1 MDRQMDRGLTE
12 RQTVPECMVLVA
24 QPHTPVFVQG
34 PGLDL
39 KACLAISA
47 ERPST
52 LHASK
57 QGGPLLGKVVF
68 HGEKLQ
74 EGHMDGRGKA
84 GDTYLP
90 SRVSQI
96 DLVISVWQITQ
107 PDHPHARGQLF
118 GTQLCPSRAFSAWL
132 IPLLLTRLDGF

>member
-1 MDRQMDRGLTE
+1 MDRQIDRGLTE
-12 RQTVPECMVLVA
+12 KGTIPEYMVLVA

-39 KACLAISA
+39 KACLEISA

-74 EGHMDGRGKA
+74 EGHMDGRGKSRGHLPTQPCESNQP
-84 GDTYLP
+84 GDQCVADNTARSP
-90 SRVSQI
+90 SRLWSVVWNTIVSFTG
-96 DLVISVWQITQ
+96 L
-107 PDHPHARGQLF
+107 
-118 GTQLCPSRAFSAWL
+118 
-132 IPLLLTRLDGF
+132 